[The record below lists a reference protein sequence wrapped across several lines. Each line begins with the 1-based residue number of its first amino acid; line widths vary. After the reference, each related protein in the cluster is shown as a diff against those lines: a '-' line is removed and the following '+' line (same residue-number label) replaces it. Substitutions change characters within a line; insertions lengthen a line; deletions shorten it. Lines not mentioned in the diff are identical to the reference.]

1 MRATKDSGISWLGE
15 YPSDWELKKIKYCLQ
30 ERVEKNNP
38 VRTTEILSLTAK
50 QGVIP
55 YDQKEGGGN
64 KPKED
69 VSAYRLAYPGDIV
82 MNSMNILSG
91 SVGLS
96 QYFGCVSPV
105 YYMLRPWKVTED
117 VRYYNYTFQTT
128 MFQRSLFGLGNGILI
143 KESGNGKLNTIRM
156 RIPMDKFGELFIP
169 VAPIDEQ
176 QRIADF
182 LDAKCA
188 KIDALVA
195 DIQSQIDTLEQY
207 KRSVITETV
216 TKGLNPDAEM
226 KDSGIEWVGEIPAHW
241 LVHPVYYYYGERKNK
256 NYLGKE
262 DNLLSLSY
270 GRVVRKDINTSDGL
284 LPESFNTYNIVETG
298 DIIIRPTDLQNDK
311 RSLRT
316 GLVKEH
322 GIITSAYIDLCPI
335 KQVDSRYFYFLLH
348 AYDVMKVFYNMGN
361 GVRQGLNYSEFSRLM
376 VFEPPYEEQVAIAD
390 YLETKVIEVDA
401 IIERK
406 KEQMSVLNAYKRSL
420 IFEYVTGKKE
430 VRNETADAIV
440 ALNPHIILLGIINDR
455 IGKKHTRGKV
465 QLQKL
470 LYLLDIHVGMNV
482 NTKYYR
488 YEHGPYDRQLNCYID
503 VLIKNR
509 WYEQRH
515 DNGEILIKGKN
526 HDEFVR
532 KYKNQFR
539 EKQMEINQLI
549 DALRDMKTSQ
559 LERIATLYAVWNDFI
574 LEGES
579 HPTDEKILHEVV
591 TNWTAN
597 KANPQDGTWK
607 LSLEKMKKLG
617 IIPTGKGLH
626 TSRKPMRKAENE

>member
-1 MRATKDSGISWLGE
+1 MRTTKDSGISWLGE
-15 YPSDWELKKIKYCLQ
+15 YPSGWELKKIKYCLQ

-38 VRTTEILSLTAK
+38 IRTTEILSLTAK

-105 YYMLRPWKVTED
+105 YYMLRPWKAAED
-117 VRYYNYTFQTT
+117 VRYYNYIFQTT

-156 RIPMDKFGELFIP
+156 RIPMDKFGGLFIP

-176 QRIADF
+176 KRIADF

-188 KIDALVA
+188 EIDALTA
-195 DIQSQIDTLEQY
+195 DIQTQIDTLEQY

-226 KDSGIEWVGEIPAHW
+226 KDSGIEWVGEIPVHW
-241 LVHPVYYYYGERKNK
+241 PVHPVYSYYGERKNK
-256 NYLGKE
+256 NRLGKE

-270 GRVVRKDINTSDGL
+270 GRVIRKDINTNDGL
-284 LPESFNTYNIVETG
+284 LQESFNTYNIVEAG

-322 GIITSAYIDLCPI
+322 GIITSAYIDLCPL
-335 KQVDSRYFYFLLH
+335 KQVDSRYFHFLLH

-376 VFEPPYEEQVAIAD
+376 VFEPPYEEQVAMAD
-390 YLETKVIEVDA
+390 YLETKVTEVDA
-401 IIERK
+401 IIEQK
-406 KEQMSVLNAYKRSL
+406 KEQMAVLDAYKRSL

-430 VRNETADAIV
+430 VI
-440 ALNPHIILLGIINDR
+440 
-455 IGKKHTRGKV
+455 
-465 QLQKL
+465 
-470 LYLLDIHVGMNV
+470 
-482 NTKYYR
+482 
-488 YEHGPYDRQLNCYID
+488 
-503 VLIKNR
+503 
-509 WYEQRH
+509 
-515 DNGEILIKGKN
+515 
-526 HDEFVR
+526 
-532 KYKNQFR
+532 
-539 EKQMEINQLI
+539 
-549 DALRDMKTSQ
+549 
-559 LERIATLYAVWNDFI
+559 
-574 LEGES
+574 
-579 HPTDEKILHEVV
+579 
-591 TNWTAN
+591 
-597 KANPQDGTWK
+597 
-607 LSLEKMKKLG
+607 
-617 IIPTGKGLH
+617 
-626 TSRKPMRKAENE
+626 